1 MLIQGA
7 SATGGIPVLGQTPR
21 APYNAKATAPLLYV
35 TNVGYEDVTVYE
47 ATTNDPAPMETISD
61 GLVIPTGACVDGQG
75 TLYVTN
81 EPASGGWISV
91 YPLGKTTPS
100 RTITDGINV
109 PGYCAIDAKGNLWVT
124 NAGGPNVTEYLEGS
138 KRPHTVITKGLV
150 SPVWSCNRSFRYV
163 VCWELTW
170 HCAAQCRSLRSRKQ
184 VAIENHHE
192 RRYLADGPRCRLKRD
207 PLRAKSESKHCRRV
221 SVRSK
226 RPVSDNYGCNRPP
239 GRRGG

>member
-1 MLIQGA
+1 M
-7 SATGGIPVLGQTPR
+7 
-21 APYNAKATAPLLYV
+21 
-35 TNVGYEDVTVYE
+35 YE

-150 SPVWSCNRSFRYV
+150 SPFGIAIDHSGTLYVGNLRGTVLHNVEVYARGSKSPSRTITNGVTSPMDLAVDSSGTLYVPNLNQNTVAEYQSGQSDPFRQLRMQSTAR
-163 VCWELTW
+163 EARRLTKK
-170 HCAAQCRSLRSRKQ
+170 ARFTLAILETARLSSSRPGRSR
-184 VAIENHHE
+184 H
-192 RRYLADGPRCRLKRD
+192 
-207 PLRAKSESKHCRRV
+207 
-221 SVRSK
+221 
-226 RPVSDNYGCNRPP
+226 
-239 GRRGG
+239 